1 MKARSPSMTTRFIIA
16 LAVTISASG
25 RTSSIQEPGFDWDA
39 CRKACREYFVHLEG
53 DGAERFIQRLP
64 KTPFHP
70 RLKDPAYYGL
80 IDDLFENLGTLE
92 QQLVRERDVATRV
105 AFALYG
111 LSDGRLDHSLDTM
124 LGDRLRADPA
134 RILRGLLG
142 RPESLRLSLDYGY
155 LLCDGDLMSDDLP
168 PDESCRELG
177 TRVKAL
183 ETVKEDGLLQVRD
196 QCVAA
201 IWKEISRQ
209 AEFARSHSSKVL
221 TCDVMD
227 EFLRSP
233 YAEARKRAYDHISE
247 RKEEFLPVLRR
258 QLDSWRDRLRSIRR
272 LEKLLGLTALFR
284 NSSLVPPLEE
294 MLDEPEFEW
303 HCLYSCPLT
312 FVMSIY
318 GALGIWDP
326 ASEHLGATV
335 ITDIRSLVGQVKA
348 VSCVREDPRDHIEG
362 PGVDGI
368 LNRMVKLDERRLIHT
383 AGAENPNG
391 WERTTAAYV
400 LEYTVESS
408 RNLRELYWLAI
419 DDIEDASAQYRSAIY
434 WAIYRAERARLAGK

>member
-1 MKARSPSMTTRFIIA
+1 MKAHSPSQTTWFIIA

-25 RTSSIQEPGFDWDA
+25 RTISIQEPAFDWDA
-39 CRKACREYFVHLEG
+39 SRKACREYFVHLDEG
-53 DGAERFIQRLP
+53 SAERLIQRLP
-64 KTPFHP
+64 TIPFHP
-70 RLKDPAYYGL
+70 RLKDPSYYGL

-111 LSDGRLDHSLDTM
+111 LCDGRIDHRLDIM

-142 RPESLRLSLDYGY
+142 RPESLRLSLEHGY
-155 LLCDGDLMSDDLP
+155 LLCDGNLMTDELP
-168 PDESCRELG
+168 PDESCRELV

-183 ETVKEDGLLQVRD
+183 ETVKEDGLSHVRD
-196 QCVAA
+196 KCVAA

-221 TCDVMD
+221 TGDVMD

-247 RKEEFLPVLRR
+247 RKDEFLPVLRR
-258 QLDSWRDRLRSIRR
+258 QLESWKDRLRSIRR

-284 NSSLVPPLEE
+284 HSSLVPPLEE

-326 ASEHLGATV
+326 ASEHLGSTV
-335 ITDIRSLVGQVKA
+335 ITDIRSLVARVKE

-383 AGAENPNG
+383 AGAENPDR
-391 WERTTAAYV
+391 WARTAAAYV

-408 RNLRELYWLAI
+408 QNLRDLYWLAI
-419 DDIEDASAQYRSAIY
+419 DDIDDASAQYRSAIY
-434 WAIYRAERARLAGK
+434 WAIYRAESARRAGK